1 MKMYLRSAIEH
12 RELSAPMTVI
22 AVLTAAVLTKFGY
35 CWWGIA
41 VMVAFCLLG
50 LVRKPKPKESP
61 LPRHAPEPALG

>member
-1 MKMYLRSAIEH
+1 
-12 RELSAPMTVI
+12 MTVI
-22 AVLTAAVLTKFGY
+22 AVLTAAVLTKLGY